1 MNFGIVACVVLASIR
16 DVLIT
21 DMSHIFDRLFCK
33 VAIVQSG
40 LLHTGPGTTRA
51 RLPLNRSARFLSPA
65 RGANGM
71 GLTSH

>member
-40 LLHTGPGTTRA
+40 LLHTVLLVRA